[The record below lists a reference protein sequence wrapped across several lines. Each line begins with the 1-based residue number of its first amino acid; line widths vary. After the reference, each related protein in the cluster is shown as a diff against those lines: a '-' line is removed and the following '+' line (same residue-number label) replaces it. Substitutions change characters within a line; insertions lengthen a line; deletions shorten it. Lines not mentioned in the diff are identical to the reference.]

1 MIVLY
6 LCLSIAVVGMIL
18 VKFIAP
24 DEIHHILL
32 ILSGSVVLAWGFLL
46 APFSIKLLISLVLL
60 ALCQRLYHITL
71 KP

>member
-6 LCLSIAVVGMIL
+6 LCLLIAVLGTFL
-18 VKFIAP
+18 VKFVDS

-32 ILSGSVVLAWGFLL
+32 ILSGGVILGWGFLL

-60 ALCQRLYHITL
+60 ALCQRLYQITL